1 MTAPPDQIAL
11 SVDEAVSGRRSVRRF
26 LPTPVP
32 EKTLESILSA
42 ASRAPSGTNIQPWQV
57 HVVVGEARDHLSRMV
72 CAAAAT
78 GEKQLEYRYTPEVMR
93 EPYLSRRRK
102 LGHELYRLYGID
114 RQDFAA
120 REEAMV
126 RNFQF
131 FGAPIG
137 LFFTMERD
145 LPLGSWLD
153 MGMFMQTVMLLARG
167 HGLESCPQQ
176 AWCDYGA
183 IVRDQLGLSDS
194 HILLLGMALGY
205 VDQSAPENGLV
216 SDRVPIVEF
225 VTVHH

>member
-1 MTAPPDQIAL
+1 
-11 SVDEAVSGRRSVRRF
+11 
-26 LPTPVP
+26 
-32 EKTLESILSA
+32 
-42 ASRAPSGTNIQPWQV
+42 
-57 HVVVGEARDHLSRMV
+57 
-72 CAAAAT
+72 
-78 GEKQLEYRYTPEVMR
+78 
-93 EPYLSRRRK
+93 
-102 LGHELYRLYGID
+102 
-114 RQDFAA
+114 
-120 REEAMV
+120 MV
-126 RNFQF
+126 RNFHF

-194 HILLLGMALGY
+194 HILLSGMALGY
-205 VDQSAPENGLV
+205 ADQSAPENGLV

-225 VTVHH
+225 VTVHR